1 MTTKATVKVIKKKEL
16 KSLTEPEL
24 IEVSTKQAA
33 REMVSTVTG
42 WVNDFH
48 HRRRE
53 ETKKAF
59 EILFSSQP
67 KTSEM

>member
-1 MTTKATVKVIKKKEL
+1 MTTKVRVKVIKKKEL
-16 KSLTEPEL
+16 NDSTEPVKM
-24 IEVSTKQAA
+24 EVNAKQSA

-42 WVNDFH
+42 WVNDFQ

-53 ETKKAF
+53 ETKQAF
-59 EILFSSQP
+59 EMLFSSQP

>member
-1 MTTKATVKVIKKKEL
+1 MTSKARVKVIKKKSVEG
-16 KSLTEPEL
+16 SIEPIK
-24 IEVSTKQAA
+24 IEVTAKQSA

-42 WVNDFH
+42 WVNDFQ
-48 HRRRE
+48 HRRCE

-59 EILFSSQP
+59 EMLFSAQP

>member
-1 MTTKATVKVIKKKEL
+1 
-16 KSLTEPEL
+16 
-24 IEVSTKQAA
+24 
-33 REMVSTVTG
+33 MVSTVTG

>member
-16 KSLTEPEL
+16 KSLTEPVL